1 METHE
6 KPNPQEATSGNQE
19 PEIRQAPDFIT
30 VYSTS
35 VRVAYSEY
43 DVRIFLGDVVFPNPS
58 EKRDKEVV
66 QERVCIVLPLEC
78 AESLEALLGEVTFNF
93 ESEYGRRQ
101 TSK

>member
-1 METHE
+1 METDE
-6 KPNPQEATSGNQE
+6 KTIAPEATTGNQQ

-35 VRVAYSEY
+35 ARVAFSEY

-66 QERVCIVLPLEC
+66 QERLCIILPLKC
-78 AESLEALLGEVTFNF
+78 AASLAEEIEQVTDMAEEA
-93 ESEYGRRQ
+93 YG
-101 TSK
+101 S